1 MNLIQK
7 LVLGIYPYQKKVISM
22 RKNHKMVTPLVEPP
36 PTQYEV
42 LCWQNFTTRMKQPK
56 SLQEAPKLNVMEK
69 LWLFYRLKA
78 F

>member
-42 LCWQNFTTRMKQPK
+42 LCWRKFHNKNETTP
-56 SLQEAPKLNVMEK
+56 LQEAPKLNIMEK
-69 LWLFYRLKA
+69 L
-78 F
+78 